1 MVEFLNFYHLKY
13 NNFIRVDIDLLEAVV
28 FFLLTEPSR
37 NRRYHLMQVATASP
51 WGEVVSRSAAVHPA
65 AFYTYSMVFTGSLG
79 SLSLSKVLWN
89 VTSLTIL
96 SSAITRKSLM
106 VLRAV
111 PASLYAFFKLHFSS
125 GGSTAPPRNGDGLRR
140 GCCGQPS
147 QHLYGLQVIILQ
159 DSALLVAA
167 ATRPLSAHL
176 FPSAPLCWCDT
187 LLTLPDQV
195 CHLLGVFLG

>member
-1 MVEFLNFYHLKY
+1 
-13 NNFIRVDIDLLEAVV
+13 
-28 FFLLTEPSR
+28 
-37 NRRYHLMQVATASP
+37 MQAATASP

-79 SLSLSKVLWN
+79 SPSFSKVLWN

-96 SSAITRKSLM
+96 SSAIPIKSLM

-111 PASLYAFFKLHFSS
+111 PASLYAFFSS
-125 GGSTAPPRNGDGLRR
+125 GGSTAPPRNVDGLRR

-147 QHLYGLQVIILQ
+147 QHLYGLQVVILQ
-159 DSALLVAA
+159 DSALLAA
-167 ATRPLSAHL
+167 AAPRPLSAHL
-176 FPSAPLCWCDT
+176 FPSAPLCRCDT

-195 CHLLGVFLG
+195 CHSPRCFPVLAARPCLGSSLLIHPTVP

>member
-1 MVEFLNFYHLKY
+1 
-13 NNFIRVDIDLLEAVV
+13 
-28 FFLLTEPSR
+28 
-37 NRRYHLMQVATASP
+37 MQAATASP

-79 SLSLSKVLWN
+79 SPSFSKVLWN
-89 VTSLTIL
+89 VTSLTVL
-96 SSAITRKSLM
+96 SSAIPIKSLM

-111 PASLYAFFKLHFSS
+111 PASLYAFFKLHFFSS
-125 GGSTAPPRNGDGLRR
+125 GGSTAPPHNVDRLRR

-147 QHLYGLQVIILQ
+147 QHLYGLQVVILQ
-159 DSALLVAA
+159 DSVLLVAA
-167 ATRPLSAHL
+167 APRPLSAHL
-176 FPSAPLCWCDT
+176 FSSAPLCRCDT